1 MDKFSTA
8 DREVIQRVIRAR
20 RDIRHFTSTPIPD
33 GVLSRILSAAHA
45 APSVGLMQPWD
56 FILIKSPETRRRIR
70 ASFESV
76 NVGEKAKVAGT
87 ERAPL
92 YGSLKL
98 EGILEAPVN
107 IAVTCDHSRG
117 GPFVLGR
124 APMPQTATFSVCLAI
139 ENLWLAA
146 RAEGIGIG
154 WVSILDKSAVEQ
166 ILGLPPHVEL
176 IAYLCAG
183 YPVAFGVNPMLE
195 EAGWRKRAG
204 LETFVHQERWGVA
217 ADASFFDGRS
227 GPRTVPPEW
236 DATAFTAKAWDRID
250 HKTKPPRSLGKLER
264 IAIRLAQ
271 IQRTFEPSVRQKRIC
286 VFAASHGVAAE
297 GVSAY
302 PAEVTGQMVL
312 NFLSGGAAINVLAR
326 HGDIDLHVIDAG
338 VDAEWPAP
346 WAPNFHIRKSRRG
359 TRNFAI
365 ERAMTPDECGQALEA
380 GREQVRLA
388 RAAGI
393 ELLGIGEM
401 GIANTTSASALF
413 VALLG
418 ITPGSVVG
426 RGTGVTDDGL
436 ERKLAVIAN
445 AVERHAAPPGVERGR
460 HWLEAV
466 GGFEIAAMAGVI
478 LEAAGCRLPVVIDG
492 FIATAAAAVAFE
504 IDQGSREV
512 CFFSHRSDEQAH
524 GRVLAALGAEP
535 LLDLQMRLGEGTGA
549 ALAMHLLE
557 AAAKILCEMAT
568 FDSAGVSGPVDPAEP
583 ECWAASPQHPTPNIQ

>member
-8 DREVIQRVIRAR
+8 DREVIQRVIHAR
-20 RDIRHFTSTPIPD
+20 RDIRHFIATPIP
-33 GVLSRILSAAHA
+33 GAVLSRILGAAHT

-56 FILIKSPETRRRIR
+56 FILVNSPETRGRIR
-70 ASFESV
+70 DSFESV
-76 NVGEKAKVAGT
+76 NASEKAKLDGT
-87 ERAPL
+87 EREKL
-92 YGSLKL
+92 YGSFKL

-117 GPFVLGR
+117 GSFVLGR
-124 APMPQTATFSVCLAI
+124 APMPQTAPYSVCLAI

-154 WVSILDKSAVEQ
+154 WVSILDKAAIEE

-183 YPVAFGVNPMLE
+183 YPVAFGMNPMLE

-204 LETFVHQERWGVA
+204 VETVVHQERWGAPA
-217 ADASFFDGRS
+217 AAEIFETPEKQRIPPSDLDA
-227 GPRTVPPEW
+227 E
-236 DATAFTAKAWDRID
+236 AFAAKAWEKIDR
-250 HKTKPPRSLGKLER
+250 KTKPPRSLGKLEK
-264 IAIRLAQ
+264 IAVRLAQ
-271 IQRTFEPSVRQKRIC
+271 IQRTLAPSVSRKRIC
-286 VFAASHGVAAE
+286 IFAASHGVAEE

-312 NFLSGGAAINVLAR
+312 NFLGGGAAINVLAR
-326 HGDIDLHVIDAG
+326 HGDIDLHVIDVG
-338 VDAEWPAP
+338 VDAESPAK

-359 TRNFAI
+359 TRNFALQ
-365 ERAMTPDECGQALEA
+365 RAMTADECEEAMEA
-380 GREQVRLA
+380 GREQARLA
-388 RAAGI
+388 RGAGI

-401 GIANTTSASALF
+401 GIGNTTSASALF

-418 ITPGSVVG
+418 MTPGSVVG

-436 ERKLAVIAN
+436 QRKLEVIEKAL
-445 AVERHAAPPGVERGR
+445 ERHATSSPERGR

-466 GGFEIAAMAGVI
+466 GGFEIAAMTGVI
-478 LEAAGCRLPVVIDG
+478 LEAKAIGLPVVIDG
-492 FIATAAAAVAFE
+492 FIATAAAAVAFA
-504 IDQGSREV
+504 IDEAARAI

-524 GRVLAALGAEP
+524 GRVLAALDAEP

-549 ALAMHLLE
+549 ALAMHLIE
-557 AAAKILCEMAT
+557 AAAKILGEMAT
-568 FDSAGVSGPVDPAEP
+568 FDSAGVSGRVDSAEATALSPA
-583 ECWAASPQHPTPNIQ
+583 

>member
-1 MDKFSTA
+1 MEKFSTA
-8 DREVIQRVIRAR
+8 DRDVIQRVIRAR
-20 RDIRHFTSTPIPD
+20 RDIRHFTSTPVSD
-33 GVLSRILSAAHA
+33 GILLRILGAAHA

-56 FILIKSPETRRRIR
+56 FILVNSPDTRSRIR

-76 NVGEKAKVAGT
+76 NASEKAKLDGT
-87 ERAPL
+87 ERGQL
-92 YGSLKL
+92 YNSLKL

-124 APMPQTATFSVCLAI
+124 APMPQTATFGVCLAI

-146 RAEGIGIG
+146 RAEGIGVG
-154 WVSILDKSAVEQ
+154 WVSILDQAAIEQ

-176 IAYLCAG
+176 IAYLCMG
-183 YPVAFGVNPMLE
+183 YPVAFGENPMLE

-204 LETFVHQERWGVA
+204 LETVMHRERWGAPADPEFFESREKQRIPPPDMDA
-217 ADASFFDGRS
+217 A
-227 GPRTVPPEW
+227 
-236 DATAFTAKAWDRID
+236 AFTARAWEKID
-250 HKTKPPRSLGKLER
+250 HKTKPPRSLGKLEK
-264 IAIRLAQ
+264 IAVRLAQ
-271 IQRTFEPSVRQKRIC
+271 IQGTFAPTVGRKRIC
-286 VFAASHGVAAE
+286 IFAASHGVAAE

-302 PAEVTGQMVL
+302 PTEVTGQMVL
-312 NFLSGGAAINVLAR
+312 NFLGGGAAINVLAR
-326 HGDIDLHVIDAG
+326 HGDIDLHVIDVG
-338 VDAEWPAP
+338 VDGDSPSQ

-365 ERAMTPDECGQALEA
+365 EPAMTPGECEQAMEA
-380 GREQVRLA
+380 GREQARLA

-401 GIANTTSASALF
+401 GIGNTTSASALF

-426 RGTGVTDDGL
+426 RGTGVTDEGL
-436 ERKLAVIAN
+436 QRKLGVIEKAL
-445 AVERHAAPPGVERGR
+445 ELHKAPAGSARAR

-478 LEAAGCRLPVVIDG
+478 LEAAACGLPVVIDG
-492 FIATAAAAVAFE
+492 FIATAAAAVTF
-504 IDQGSREV
+504 DLDKSSREV

-524 GRVLAALGAEP
+524 GRVLAALDAEP

-549 ALAMHLLE
+549 ALAMHLIE
-557 AAAKILCEMAT
+557 AAAKIMCEMAT
-568 FDSAGVSGPVDPAEP
+568 FDSAGVSGPVDSAGASALSPA
-583 ECWAASPQHPTPNIQ
+583 